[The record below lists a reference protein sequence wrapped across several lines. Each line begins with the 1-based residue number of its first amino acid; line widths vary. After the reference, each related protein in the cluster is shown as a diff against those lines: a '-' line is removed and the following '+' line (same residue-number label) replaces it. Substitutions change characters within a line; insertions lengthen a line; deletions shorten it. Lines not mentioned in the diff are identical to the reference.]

1 MLIHMDYCDMW
12 HSLDGIGLSSA
23 ALSMLPW
30 PRPAVWPAVPP
41 DVSRVLAKEQVLLQD
56 TLLLL

>member
-1 MLIHMDYCDMW
+1 VFLPLHLEDDY
-12 HSLDGIGLSSA
+12 LSSA

-41 DVSRVLAKEQVLLQD
+41 DISRVQAKEQVPTVSFFHD
-56 TLLLL
+56 TEMPNTNF